1 MPFPSIARE
10 EEERKEGYDEEE
22 VEEVFTS
29 FIVGIS
35 LPNSSYCLKM
45 SSSRGFL

>member
-1 MPFPSIARE
+1 MPFPSTARE

-29 FIVGIS
+29 FIVDT
-35 LPNSSYCLKM
+35 
-45 SSSRGFL
+45 